1 MNVSITELKHE
12 KEVMAR
18 DLVLYQSNRD
28 SVKQK
33 YTALKK
39 THLEVQQTKER
50 YLLEVSQLNSSVRD
64 KEKEIDQVKAKSESL
79 EKTLK
84 DKMAQ
89 EMKAMMMRNRET
101 EDLKKQIEAL
111 KSLRKETEDEGH

>member
-1 MNVSITELKHE
+1 M
-12 KEVMAR
+12 
-18 DLVLYQSNRD
+18 
-28 SVKQK
+28 
-33 YTALKK
+33 
-39 THLEVQQTKER
+39 
-50 YLLEVSQLNSSVRD
+50 SQLNSSVRD
-64 KEKEIDQVKAKSESL
+64 KEKEIDQAKAKSETL

-89 EMKAMMMRNRET
+89 EMKAMMMRNREA

>member
-1 MNVSITELKHE
+1 MT
-12 KEVMAR
+12 R